1 MGVCVYVCYT
11 LLYILVYILV
21 YILSACA
28 CVYLCVCA
36 YVCMCVRLYVCRA
49 ICTVGREGAG
59 AVGTHMSGPS
69 PTGGRDDLV
78 TPEHT
83 IAS

>member
-1 MGVCVYVCYT
+1 MPVC
-11 LLYILVYILV
+11 I
-21 YILSACA
+21 CA
-28 CVYLCVCA
+28 CA
-36 YVCMCVRLYVCRA
+36 YVCMCVRPF
-49 ICTVGREGAG
+49 ICMSVGQCVGREGAG

-78 TPEHT
+78 TPEHI